1 MSNKSRPEKHPE
13 PKTMECSMS
22 NRPYVRYSVS
32 ADVTDKG
39 IGYEIKKAVDTFLKS
54 HGYQGHV
61 VVKKATSDRFEGVIE
76 LFYSKGGKPDFNVI
90 ALTEHVFNSGRLP
103 SQESYRPDKIDIVPL
118 PCDLQLSI
126 VEESADN
133 QQWERVVSELHDQIK
148 AQEQSLGHYNNLLGE
163 RQELLDKQ
171 ALRITNLEDRV
182 KESAPKIYDSPLQA
196 VVDGW
201 LANSSYAETLDD
213 ISEDYDKIVGTG
225 NLDILLASDKIPT
238 LVEYLNKV
246 YSADFK
252 TKEEFEAWKSE
263 MSNTTKLED
272 REEYKTLVS
281 KKNQFEANSSLLEM
295 AQKSG
300 ASPQIVE
307 SIRTNVESGKAE
319 YQQID
324 TTLSEI
330 KSRYESEK
338 KKFESVTNPESKYI
352 VLREVMESAETR
364 RKQNAE
370 IALVAH
376 LTSEKTRI
384 FMPSIIK
391 EKALESYL
399 HGAVGRRI
407 FEGEYALTE
416 PEDGFYISL
425 DSNVSGAVAS
435 GRILQGIPE
444 FNSVVKALGVKI
456 KIASL
461 SEL

>member
-13 PKTMECSMS
+13 PKTMGCSMS

-103 SQESYRPDKIDIVPL
+103 STEAYRPDRIDIVPL

-126 VEESADN
+126 VEESPDN
-133 QQWERVVSELHDQIK
+133 EHWARTVSELNDQIR
-148 AQEQSLGHYNNLLGE
+148 AQEQSLSHYNVLLGE
-163 RQELLDKQ
+163 RQNALDQQ
-171 ALRITNLEDRV
+171 ALRIINLEDRV

-196 VVDGW
+196 VIDGW

-238 LVEYLNKV
+238 LVEYLNKI

-252 TKEEFEAWKSE
+252 TKEEFDAWKEE

-272 REEYKTLVS
+272 REEYKTLVG
-281 KKNQFEANSSLLEM
+281 KKNQFEANNALLAM
-295 AQKSG
+295 AEKTG

-307 SIRTNVESGKAE
+307 SIKSNVESGKAE

-324 TTLSEI
+324 NVIGEM

-338 KKFESVTNPESKYI
+338 RKFESATNPETKYAT
-352 VLREVMESAETR
+352 LREVMERADAR

-384 FMPSIIK
+384 FIPSITK
-391 EKALESYL
+391 EKALENYL
-399 HGAVGRRI
+399 HGVIGGRI
-407 FEGEYALTE
+407 FVDDYVLNE
-416 PEDGFYISL
+416 PNDGFYISL
-425 DSNVSGAVAS
+425 DSNVSGTVAS
-435 GRILQGIPE
+435 ERLLQRIPE
-444 FNSVVKALGVKI
+444 FDSVVKALGVKI